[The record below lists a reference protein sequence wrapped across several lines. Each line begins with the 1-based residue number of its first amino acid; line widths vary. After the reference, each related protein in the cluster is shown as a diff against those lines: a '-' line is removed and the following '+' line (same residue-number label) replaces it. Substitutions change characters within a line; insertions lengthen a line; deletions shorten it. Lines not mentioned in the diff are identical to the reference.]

1 MYYDLL
7 RRNIRCVQCLAI
19 SGRVI
24 CYFGHLLM
32 QKLLDVK
39 MASFKVNLLCVW
51 SKEGIF
57 ERLDTSEFTAQ
68 KDSTVG
74 L

>member
-1 MYYDLL
+1 MDIKIILFT
-7 RRNIRCVQCLAI
+7 CM
-19 SGRVI
+19 
-24 CYFGHLLM
+24 LM

-51 SKEGIF
+51 SKDGNF
-57 ERLDTSEFTAQ
+57 ERLDTSESTAQ
-68 KDSTVG
+68 KDCAVG

>member
-1 MYYDLL
+1 M
-7 RRNIRCVQCLAI
+7 CTMPI
-19 SGRVI
+19 SSRVI
-24 CYFGHLLM
+24 CHFGHLLM

-51 SKEGIF
+51 SKEGSF